1 MEIITDKEELKK
13 RVDLVEFIGE
23 YVGLKKIGN
32 SYCGFSPV
40 NNEKHE
46 SFYVFRGNGN
56 WFWKDFSG
64 GNLDKTGG
72 DVFDFWQYAVEPGCS
87 FQQALRGVASKL
99 GVIYAKTE
107 EDIKKQKEM
116 TAIEKLLQK
125 YQDILVSNLLI
136 NEKALEYLKRRSLE
150 KITITKQQ
158 LGFSTK
164 KDIEILKKEGYSQEE
179 IAKAGIL
186 NKFGFPLFQDR
197 ITIPI
202 KNNGKIVSFGGRSI
216 SEEEKIKYLNSLNTE
231 IYQRAKN
238 LYSPIVSERIS
249 LDYIIICEGFFD
261 AIALAEAGYRAYAIL
276 GTEATKEQIE
286 KMYKLSTN
294 IVLMLDG
301 DKPGQSKTKKIA
313 FSLVKLGAEVK
324 IVTLPDNKDPDEFL
338 DKSTN
343 EENNLKLIEY
353 MKKNALTVFDWILK
367 SINADFETLKG
378 RKEILKNIK
387 QYLSITNEVE
397 KDWYT
402 KELAEKMNIPL
413 ERLRKEFYPV
423 LDGNTSKVSE
433 ELLNPSIFQ
442 PKSNEKIYALEEK
455 LLRIALKENSINE
468 ILKIFIDKN
477 IYNLAKKLID
487 WKNSNLSTEEINFVL
502 ANKSFVPSSNKEQL
516 LKEHTSLILH
526 QELLFYK
533 NKILQIENKLK
544 NER

>member
-1 MEIITDKEELKK
+1 M
-13 RVDLVEFIGE
+13 
-23 YVGLKKIGN
+23 N
-32 SYCGFSPV
+32 
-40 NNEKHE
+40 
-46 SFYVFRGNGN
+46 
-56 WFWKDFSG
+56 
-64 GNLDKTGG
+64 
-72 DVFDFWQYAVEPGCS
+72 
-87 FQQALRGVASKL
+87 
-99 GVIYAKTE
+99 
-107 EDIKKQKEM
+107 
-116 TAIEKLLQK
+116 K
-125 YQDILVSNLLI
+125 Y
-136 NEKALEYLKRRSLE
+136 
-150 KITITKQQ
+150 
-158 LGFSTK
+158 
-164 KDIEILKKEGYSQEE
+164 
-179 IAKAGIL
+179 
-186 NKFGFPLFQDR
+186 GFPLFQDR

-423 LDGNTSKVSE
+423 LDGNTSKVSD
-433 ELLNPSIFQ
+433 ELLKTSIFQ

-455 LLRIALKENSINE
+455 LLRIALKENSLKE
-468 ILKIFIDKN
+468 ILNIFIDKN

-487 WKNSNLSTEEINFVL
+487 WKNSNLSKEEINFVL

-516 LKEHTSLILH
+516 LKEHTSLLLH